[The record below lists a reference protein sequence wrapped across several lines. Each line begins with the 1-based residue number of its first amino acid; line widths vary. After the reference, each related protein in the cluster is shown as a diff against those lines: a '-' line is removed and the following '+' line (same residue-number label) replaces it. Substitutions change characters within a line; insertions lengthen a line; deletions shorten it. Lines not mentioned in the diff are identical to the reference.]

1 MTPVWRAFQQ
11 RWSAPYQLALAI
23 TVLCGLW
30 LLLVW
35 RPPLMVVALSNA
47 VSDNFYQWHNHAPPE
62 SVVFVEVDNASVRAM
77 GRWPWP
83 RDVIADGLAQLHAAH
98 VVGVDILFSEAT
110 TVEQDRRLADALAA
124 LPSVGGSFL
133 NGPLARELDA
143 NAYDLLLDSALLQSS
158 GARLFS
164 SELIELPVSPV
175 LESYMLLAALN
186 TREDSDQLIR
196 RYPLAFHV
204 SDIVLPNLG
213 VQMWRLGT
221 LQDLELSAS
230 SARFGAQSLPVDTR
244 GTVRLNYYASDSY
257 QRINFIELLSP
268 DWDAERLRDHYVIV
282 GVSEAGISDLRA
294 TPKGQFPGPLMHLT
308 FVANVIDGN
317 LLQDIDGSQWLL
329 TLVLVLAAWGL
340 AMRMSAMRFRLLS
353 YAVLLCGLY
362 ALGVW
367 LYVQW
372 HLWLAVF
379 YPMLLLLILAVT
391 GELWR
396 FLQQRAETAA
406 LRQAFSNYV
415 APALV
420 EEIIGQRANLQLGG
434 KHQPLTL
441 LFTDL
446 RNFTPLT
453 ERLATEDLVAHL
465 NAYFGVMISALQR
478 YRGTLDKLMGD
489 AVMGLFNAPLEDPD
503 HVYHACLAAAA
514 MQHELQAFNQQF
526 PEGDLHRLAMGVGI
540 STGMGVVGNIGGP
553 KRFNYTAIGDVVN
566 TAARLES
573 ATKDAQTEHGQPVD
587 ILLCAA
593 TYEQVKDRLPC
604 HFVGEL
610 ALKGKAEP
618 LSCWALDWHQLS
630 PTWLKEQAPQ

>member
-1 MTPVWRAFQQ
+1 MSAWRAG
-11 RWSAPYQLALAI
+11 AGLAV
-23 TVLCGLW
+23 TVLLVSAFW
-30 LLLVW
+30 LLIAW
-35 RPPLMVVALSNA
+35 RPPSMVAALSNA
-47 VSDNFYQWHNHAPPE
+47 VSDHFYQWQRHDPPGN
-62 SVVFVEVDNASVRAM
+62 VVFIEVDNTSVRAL

-83 RDVIADGLAQLHAAH
+83 RDVIAEGLAQLYLAQA
-98 VVGVDILFSEAT
+98 VGVDILFSEPT
-110 TVEQDRRLADALAA
+110 SDVYDQQLADALAQ
-124 LPSVGGSFL
+124 LPSIGGTFL
-133 NGPLARELDA
+133 NGPLATEMSDD
-143 NAYDLLLDSALLQSS
+143 AYDVLLDSALLQST
-158 GARLFS
+158 GARLLS
-164 SELIELPVSPV
+164 SELIELPVSPI
-175 LESYMLLAALN
+175 LESYTLLATLN

-204 SDIVLPNLG
+204 SDLVVPNLG
-213 VQMWRLGT
+213 VQMWRLGALED
-221 LQDLELSAS
+221 LQLSAQNAVLGS
-230 SARFGAQSLPVDTR
+230 RILPMDAR
-244 GTVRLNYYASDSY
+244 GTVRLNYYPAERY
-257 QRINFIELLSP
+257 QRINFLELLSP
-268 DWDAERLRDHYVIV
+268 DWQPERVQDHYVIV

-294 TPKGQFPGPLMHLT
+294 TPVGQFPGPLMHLT
-308 FVANVIDGN
+308 LVANLIDNN
-317 LLQDIDGSQWLL
+317 LLFDVTGGW
-329 TLVLVLAAWGL
+329 LVLVFLVVLACWGGVMAL
-340 AMRMSAMRFRLLS
+340 SAMRYRLVS
-353 YAVLLCGLY
+353 YGLLLAITYGAGIVLY
-362 ALGVW
+362 TRFNV
-367 LYVQW
+367 
-372 HLWLAVF
+372 WLAVF
-379 YPMLLLLILAVT
+379 YPLVLLVVLAVA

-406 LRQAFSNYV
+406 LRQAFGNYV

-420 EEIIGQRANLQLGG
+420 EEIVGKRATLQLGG
-434 KHQPLTL
+434 KYQPLTL

-453 ERLATEDLVAHL
+453 ERLATEDLVTHL

-489 AVMGLFNAPLEDPD
+489 AVMGLFNAPLEDTD

-587 ILLCAA
+587 ILMCAA

-604 HFVGEL
+604 HYVGDL

-618 LSCWALDWHQLS
+618 LQCWALDWQQLS
-630 PTWLKEQAPQ
+630 VEWLREQAAR